1 MKYKVKTLFT
11 PTKFLK
17 STLLKE
23 NEELYEDKE
32 NVFESQESFLPG
44 RDDLSDRSF
53 KPDNQPLDSDD
64 DDEEEES
71 KEEAEVINKPKK
83 RLKYKV
89 VGMIGTT
96 QIKSR
101 NRK

>member
-1 MKYKVKTLFT
+1 MGEE
-11 PTKFLK
+11 
-17 STLLKE
+17 STT
-23 NEELYEDKE
+23 
-32 NVFESQESFLPG
+32 ESNDSS
-44 RDDLSDRSF
+44 DLSNEGSEGES
-53 KPDNQPLDSDD
+53 DSDD